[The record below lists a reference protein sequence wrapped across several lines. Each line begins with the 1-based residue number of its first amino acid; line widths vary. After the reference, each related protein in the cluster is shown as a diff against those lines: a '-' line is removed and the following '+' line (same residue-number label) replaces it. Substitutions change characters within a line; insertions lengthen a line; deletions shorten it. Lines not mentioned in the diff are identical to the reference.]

1 MLNPNSLNFSEIH
14 PFLYGLA
21 EQASVTAL
29 DYFNSNLKVESKED
43 KTPVT
48 VADQEIEKQIRQAIT
63 ATFPEHGIRGEEQED
78 YNPEAVVQWIID
90 PIDGTRSFISGIP
103 FFSTL
108 LGLLF
113 NDKPVFGCLAV
124 PCEHKIFTSDGQSL
138 FLNQKP
144 YTRAQDNKPLDGS
157 LLITTDERDI
167 YRLHPDLKY
176 RELTELVSFVR
187 TWGDGYGYA
196 MLLENR
202 AQLMLDPELNPWD
215 ILPLMPLLN
224 AAGLTSTSLNGKDPV
239 KEANMLCG
247 EDSVQKA
254 ALSILNEP

>member
-1 MLNPNSLNFSEIH
+1 MNPRIPNFSDLH
-14 PFLYGLA
+14 PFLYSLA
-21 EQASVTAL
+21 EQASLTAL
-29 DYFNSNLKVESKED
+29 NYFNSNLKVESKED

-48 VADQEIEKQIRQAIT
+48 IADREIESQIRDAIT

-78 YNPEAVVQWIID
+78 YNTGAAIQWIID

-108 LGLLF
+108 IGLLV
-113 NDKPVFGCLAV
+113 NDQPVFGCLAI

-138 FLNQKP
+138 YLNQKS
-144 YTRAQDNKPLDGS
+144 YVRVHEDKPLEGS
-157 LLITTDERDI
+157 LLVTTDERDI
-167 YRLHPDLKY
+167 YRLHPNLNY
-176 RELTELVSFVR
+176 RELTEQVSFVR

-224 AAGLTSTSLNGKDPV
+224 AAGLVSSALNGEDPI

-247 EDSVQKA
+247 ERSLQQA
-254 ALSILNEP
+254 ALNILNGL